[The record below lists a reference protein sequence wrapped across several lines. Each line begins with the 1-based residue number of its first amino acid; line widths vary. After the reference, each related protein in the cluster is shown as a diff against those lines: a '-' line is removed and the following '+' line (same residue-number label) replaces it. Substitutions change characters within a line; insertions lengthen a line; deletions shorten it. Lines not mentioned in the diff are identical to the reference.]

1 MNRYALYTGCN
12 PKMAEPELLKSVH
25 AVAVHMG
32 IQLIELDKVS
42 CCGGAHLQDKNPFQ
56 ALLLNARNFTF
67 AERLQLDMVTICNT
81 CQYVLSEAHHR
92 LTHDPHVRTQINQ
105 RLNTQKR
112 RFQGTSRPRN
122 LLYVLMEDI
131 GRSSIRR
138 HVVRPLTGLK
148 VAPFYGCHL
157 YSPTS
162 IQKEYTSQESPWNPS
177 SLEHLIADLGAEA
190 VPFPQQNQC
199 CGFHSSLYQSK
210 TSAALVES
218 IFSDAEAHEADIII
232 TPCPLCHANLE
243 AFIGRHRI
251 PVLYYQQLMGLAY
264 DLSWKE
270 LGLQHNMSVRKRALL
285 KMLPAVPA
293 RLRTE
298 LR

>member
-25 AVAVHMG
+25 TVAAHMN

-81 CQYVLSEAHHR
+81 CQYVLSEAHHL
-92 LTHDPHVRTQINQ
+92 LTGDSNIRTQINQ
-105 RLNTQKR
+105 RLSAQKR

-122 LLYVLMEDI
+122 FLYVLMEDI
-131 GRSSIRR
+131 GRSEIRR

-157 YSPTS
+157 YSPS
-162 IQKEYTSQESPWNPS
+162 EIQSEYTAEESPWNPR
-177 SLEHLIADLGAEA
+177 SLETLISDLGAEP

-210 TSAALVES
+210 TSSRLVDA
-218 IFSDAEAHEADIII
+218 ILADAETHGADLII

-243 AFIGRHRI
+243 AFMGRHRV

-264 DLSWKE
+264 DLSWKQ
-270 LGLQHNMSVRKRALL
+270 LGLQHNMSVRKRSLL
-285 KMLPAVPA
+285 KRLPKVPQH
-293 RLRTE
+293 LHLSE
-298 LR
+298 G